1 MGRYILRRLLIAIPI
16 VFAIS
21 FIVFSLQQLTPGDPL
36 NAYLPPDFP
45 LPEAQKEAMR
55 RQLGL
60 DQPFFTRY
68 GYWIKE
74 TLQGNLGTSIR
85 THESVNDEIKARVG
99 ATLLLMG
106 TAVTIGTMLGVIFG
120 IIGAVK
126 QYSAIDGFLTI
137 FAFLGISTPVYLTG
151 LLALYIFALRLGWF
165 PAGGYSTVGQPFS
178 LTDRLDHLILPAT
191 IIAIN
196 YIAQTMRYTRSAML
210 EVLGQDY
217 VRTARAKG
225 LGDRVVIY
233 RHAFRNA
240 LLPIVTLIGASV
252 PALIGGA
259 IFIESIFGWPGIGRL
274 LLSGVEARDYPVIIG
289 VTFVLAI
296 VTLVAN
302 LATDVVY
309 AFVDPR
315 IRLD

>member
-1 MGRYILRRLLIAIPI
+1 MGRYILRRLLISIPI
-16 VFAIS
+16 LFAITL
-21 FIVFSLQQLTPGDPL
+21 IVFSIQLLSPGDPL
-36 NAYLPPDFP
+36 NAYVPPDFP
-45 LPEAQKEAMR
+45 LPEAQREALR
-55 RQLGL
+55 HQLGL

-68 GYWIKE
+68 GYWLRE

-85 THESVNDEIKARVG
+85 THESVVHAIENRVG

-106 TAVTIGTMLGVIFG
+106 TALTIGTALGVLFG
-120 IIGAVK
+120 VVAAVK
-126 QYSAIDGFLTI
+126 QYSILDGVLTVI
-137 FAFLGISTPVYLTG
+137 AFLGISTPVYLTG
-151 LLALYIFALRLGWF
+151 LLALYLFALRLGWF
-165 PAGGYSTVGQPFS
+165 PAGGYSTPGQGFS
-178 LTDRLDHLILPAT
+178 LTDRLSHLILPAA

-225 LGDRVVIY
+225 LDDRVVVV

-240 LLPIVTLIGASV
+240 LLPVITLIGASV

-259 IFIESIFGWPGIGRL
+259 IFIESIFGWPGVGRL
-274 LLSGVEARDYPVIIG
+274 LLSGVESRDYPVIIG
-289 VTFVLAI
+289 ITFMLAI
-296 VTLVAN
+296 VTLIAN
-302 LATDVVY
+302 LITDITY
-309 AFVDPR
+309 ALVDPR

>member
-1 MGRYILRRLLIAIPI
+1 MGRYILRRLLISIPI
-16 VFAIS
+16 LFAITL
-21 FIVFSLQQLTPGDPL
+21 IVFSIQLLSPGDPL
-36 NAYLPPDFP
+36 NAYVPPDFP
-45 LPEAQKEAMR
+45 LPEAQREALR
-55 RQLGL
+55 HQLGL

-68 GYWIKE
+68 GYWLRE

-85 THESVNDEIKARVG
+85 THETVVHSIEHRVG

-106 TAVTIGTMLGVIFG
+106 TALTIGTALGVLFG
-120 IIGAVK
+120 VVAAVK
-126 QYSAIDGFLTI
+126 QYSVLDGVLTI
-137 FAFLGISTPVYLTG
+137 IAFLGISTPVYLTG
-151 LLALYIFALRLGWF
+151 LLALYFFALRLGWF
-165 PAGGYSTVGQPFS
+165 PAGGYSTPGQPFS
-178 LTDRLDHLILPAT
+178 LTDRISHLILPAA
-191 IIAIN
+191 IIAVN

-225 LGDRVVIY
+225 LDDRVVVA

-240 LLPIVTLIGASV
+240 LLPVITLIGASV

-274 LLSGVEARDYPVIIG
+274 LLSGVEARDYPIIIG
-289 VTFVLAI
+289 ITFLLAI
-296 VTLVAN
+296 VTLIAN
-302 LATDVVY
+302 LITDITY
-309 AFVDPR
+309 ALVDPR

>member
-16 VFAIS
+16 LIAVTM
-21 FIVFSLQQLTPGDPL
+21 IVFSIQLLSPGDPL
-36 NAYLPPDFP
+36 NAYVPPDFP
-45 LPEAQKEAMR
+45 LPEAQREALR
-55 RQLGL
+55 HQLGL

-68 GYWIKE
+68 GYWLRE
-74 TLQGNLGTSIR
+74 TLEGNLGTSIK
-85 THESVNDEIKARVG
+85 THEAVTHAIRSRVG

-106 TAVTIGTMLGVIFG
+106 TALVIGTALGVIFG
-120 IIGAVK
+120 VVAAVR
-126 QYSAIDGFLTI
+126 QYSILDGILTV
-137 FAFLGISTPVYLTG
+137 FAFLGISVPVYLTG
-151 LLALYIFALRLGWF
+151 LLALYLFALRLGWF
-165 PAGGYSTVGQPFS
+165 PAGGYSTPGQPFS
-178 LTDRLDHLILPAT
+178 LSDRLIHLILPAG

-225 LGDRVVIY
+225 LNDRVVIAG
-233 RHAFRNA
+233 HAFRNA
-240 LLPIVTLIGASV
+240 LLPIVTLVGASI

-274 LLSGVEARDYPVIIG
+274 LLTGVESRDYPIIVG
-289 VTFVLAI
+289 ITLILAI
-296 VTLVAN
+296 VTLLAN
-302 LATDVVY
+302 LATDLVY
-309 AFVDPR
+309 ALIDPR